1 MATLVATPSRIPG
14 LDSALEIKDLQRS
27 RDIYNGLL
35 DDAEQPPVSQEHL
48 QKLAELFVRHNAHK
62 TLGVHLIHGHGKT
75 PENTVMLGSNF
86 ENPSGRWTKVMEIDA
101 VDLSTI
107 HGHIFVLTS
116 DGFIAYEYQ
125 DGPMPDLSSVGE
137 EFFADFIDYL
147 ITNGLTNLFGLQ
159 VLIDNMGQTMWELIL
174 DQGTVMLDATVVRG
188 CSPTR
193 ITGWRFEARDG
204 QPLVCTAGESHAKQA
219 SGEHKVFKA
228 GKPQPKL
235 SNVNDLKKVLI
246 DVDVL

>member
-14 LDSALEIKDLQRS
+14 LDSALEVKDLQKS
-27 RDIYNGLL
+27 RDVYNRLL
-35 DDAEQPPVSQEHL
+35 DDAEQPPVSKEHM
-48 QKLAELFVRHNAHK
+48 QNLAALFVRHNAHK
-62 TLGVHLIHGHGKT
+62 TLGVHLIHGHSKT

-86 ENPSGRWTKVMEIDA
+86 ENPTGRWTRVTEIDA
-101 VDLSTI
+101 VDLSI
-107 HGHIFVLTS
+107 VHGHIFVLTG

-125 DGPMPDLSSVGE
+125 DGPMPDLSSVGK

-147 ITNGLTNLFGLQ
+147 ITNDLTNLLGLQ
-159 VLIDNMGQTMWELIL
+159 VLIDSMDQNMWELIL
-174 DQGTVMLDATVVRG
+174 DQGTVMLDAAVLRG

-204 QPLVCTAGESHAKQA
+204 QPRVCESNEKHVS
-219 SGEHKVFKA
+219 SGNTHKIYNQ

-235 SNVNDLKKVLI
+235 SNVDDLKKAL
-246 DVDVL
+246 VDVGVL